1 MMKPLF
7 RSRITKMIKTI
18 IGKNHD
24 FCAGELSVLWS
35 EVIAT
40 AAILPHSALIV
51 LAAKIE
57 DMIRISDLAGA
68 ALGIYQADLN

>member
-1 MMKPLF
+1 MKPLF

-35 EVIAT
+35 EVIAA
-40 AAILPHSALIV
+40 AAILPRVNLLRNYIKLLI
-51 LAAKIE
+51 
-57 DMIRISDLAGA
+57 
-68 ALGIYQADLN
+68 